1 MYALYVYAL
10 YVYALPVCL
19 YLYAC
24 AQIQVTEA
32 AWRVLSLISQPELS
46 PQGWGGDAERR
57 RVPLLFCVCVLSLS
71 LSLSLSVSFSLPF
84 SRFRARA
91 RARALWRALSP
102 LISHS
107 LFLALSAMYPCMHVF
122 ICMYEYAH

>member
-71 LSLSLSVSFSLPF
+71 LSLSLCLFLSPFLPL
-84 SRFRARA
+84 SRARA
-91 RARALWRALSP
+91 RARALARSLSTH
-102 LISHS
+102 LS
-107 LFLALSAMYPCMHVF
+107 LFIPRSLCYVSMYACVYMHV
-122 ICMYEYAH
+122 